1 MPDVDVLSESNVVV
15 VPQDDMVPTRVVSEI
30 TMISTR
36 SIFRRIEKGLF
47 PAGVREGRLWKWK
60 RTDIEKWIA
69 ENPQGKPAPATTQPA
84 PAKPKP
90 APAKTKK
97 VKKQAVVAEVVTDA
111 VPEAI
116 LHPIPAAVIAAV
128 ENVAP
133 VGADLIA
140 AEVGGVA

>member
-15 VPQDDMVPTRVVSEI
+15 VPQNDMVPTRVVSEI
-30 TMISTR
+30 TMIPTR

-47 PAGVREGRLWKWK
+47 PAGVRVGRLWMWK
-60 RTDIEKWIA
+60 RSDVQKWID
-69 ENPQGKPAPATTQPA
+69 ENPQGKPA

-97 VKKQAVVAEVVTDA
+97 VKKQAVVAEVVPDA

-133 VGADLIA
+133 VGADLMA
-140 AEVGGVA
+140 AEVGGVM